1 MKTVNRNRFHIL
13 ARHFFKSNEAL
24 DTRAVNK
31 LEPVFHPC
39 FSHFNIQ
46 LGCSIKQLIA
56 LFPQC
61 NSLESLSEKF
71 NRQKFLLMFDMTS
84 RKAFVL
90 LHHASDGM
98 ALMRA
103 LFQIELVQYKL
114 SKDLNVEAN
123 EEVLQ
128 EADSMFDKFV
138 QKALDKDWSFAYTQ
152 LSPNIYRYSLD
163 EHKPKKA

>member
-1 MKTVNRNRFHIL
+1 
-13 ARHFFKSNEAL
+13 
-24 DTRAVNK
+24 
-31 LEPVFHPC
+31 
-39 FSHFNIQ
+39 
-46 LGCSIKQLIA
+46 
-56 LFPQC
+56 
-61 NSLESLSEKF
+61 
-71 NRQKFLLMFDMTS
+71 
-84 RKAFVL
+84 
-90 LHHASDGM
+90 M

-114 SKDLNVEAN
+114 SKDLNVEAY
-123 EEVLQ
+123 EEVFQ